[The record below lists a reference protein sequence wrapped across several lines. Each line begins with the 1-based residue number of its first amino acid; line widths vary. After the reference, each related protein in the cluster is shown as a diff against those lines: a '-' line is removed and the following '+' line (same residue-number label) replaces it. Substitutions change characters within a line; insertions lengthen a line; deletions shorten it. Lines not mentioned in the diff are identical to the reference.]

1 MKTSDL
7 IEKQAEIESRM
18 RAAHKSDDNAAFAS
32 AEAEFEQLKP
42 QLQRQKKIDA
52 MDRAE
57 LGTPINGHG
66 DEALSREL
74 RSFSLTRMIAHKAGI
89 DGVDAG
95 REIEMQAELARRA
108 GGPAKGFYCPTE
120 IFETRVQTTAT
131 SAAILPTDFRP
142 DLFTSAL
149 TASAVVTTLGA
160 TVLTGLTGNV
170 EIPREV
176 GSPAVGWVNENEA
189 LSYGDATFDKMTLSP
204 HHVGAIS
211 EISRNMV
218 MQASPDVEQLLR
230 NMLARNIALEIDRA
244 AVNGSGIGAVPLGI
258 LNDAAVPSE
267 AYLTDLFTTTANMIA
282 KADLA
287 NVSPTRGFLSTNGV
301 KATAAKTKD
310 ADGHPLGIATIFHG
324 EPVQFSNQVPN
335 NLNPTLNK
343 HGLIYGDWRDFVIG
357 VWSQLDVLV
366 NPFAESAYS
375 KGNILIRA
383 MATVDF
389 GVRRPASFVK
399 ATGVVTA

>member
-1 MKTSDL
+1 MNKLADL
-7 IEKQAEIESRM
+7 IEKRKSAFDRMKAAQGGDAETFTTAETEVRDLDESIR
-18 RAAHKSDDNAAFAS
+18 RVKAVDAADRSD
-32 AEAEFEQLKP
+32 
-42 QLQRQKKIDA
+42 I
-52 MDRAE
+52 
-57 LGTPINGHG
+57 GTPLSGSN
-66 DEALSREL
+66 DEKLSREL
-74 RSFSLTRMIAHKAGI
+74 RNFSIAKMIAHKAGM
-89 DGVDAG
+89 DVDAG
-95 REIEMQAELARRA
+95 LEIEMQAELAKRA
-108 GGPAKGFYCPTE
+108 GGPAKGFYAPTE

-176 GSPAVGWVNENEA
+176 GSPAVAWVNENEA
-189 LSYGDATFDKMTLSP
+189 LSYGDATFDTLTLSP

-211 EISRNMV
+211 EISRNMI

-267 AYLTDLFTTTANMIA
+267 AYATDLFTTTANMIA

-301 KATAAKTKD
+301 KATAAKTRD
-310 ADGHPLGIATIFHG
+310 ADQHPLGIDTIFHG

-343 HGLIYGDWRDFVIG
+343 HGLIYGDWRDFIIG
-357 VWSQLDVLV
+357 IWSQLDILV
-366 NPFAESAYS
+366 NPYAEGAYS
-375 KGNILIRA
+375 KGNLLIRA

-399 ATGVVTA
+399 ATGVVVG